1 MDLCTHAHDIIRTWL
16 FSRVVRAHFENDAV
30 PWSHAMISGFIVD
43 PDRKKMSKSKGNV
56 VVPDRDPGASTAPT
70 PSAGAPPSAAR
81 AWTRRST
88 RPR

>member
-1 MDLCTHAHDIIRTWL
+1 MDLCTNAHDIIRTWL
-16 FSRVVRAHFENDAV
+16 FSRVVRAHFENHAA

-56 VVPDRDPGASTAPT
+56 GRARTRSSTSTAPT
-70 PSAGAPPSAAR
+70 PSAGGPRWPGR
-81 AWTRRST
+81 AWTPPST